1 MLFFRDNITYK
12 NLEFDKEQINI
23 LKYIIENSDKLNKEF
38 KNDKSLKCNIYLIP
52 KVCETRYASVFYYN
66 NSIAIYESFNHIG
79 NRYHKLVQV
88 ALSNIGMIKFN
99 NLKELDKYRAV
110 EKIDNLKIAIKD
122 KSGLDFDVVCF
133 QFIC

>member
-38 KNDKSLKCNIYLIP
+38 KNDKSLKCNIYLISI
-52 KVCETRYASVFYYN
+52 VCETRYASVFYYN
-66 NSIAIYESFNHIG
+66 NSIAIYESFNHIR

-88 ALSNIGMIKFN
+88 SLSNIGMIKFN
-99 NLKELDKYRAV
+99 NLKKLDKYRAV

-122 KSGLDFDVVCF
+122 KSGLDFDGVCF
-133 QFIC
+133 QFIY